1 MMFNYHTI
9 TNVLA
14 CVHGSFFYRLISY
27 VQSKQVSMSL
37 HFNRIM
43 SFVAKE
49 TGIIIEQESLNPPP
63 YKCGKFLSFVHV
75 Q

>member
-1 MMFNYHTI
+1 MIFNYHTI

-14 CVHGSFFYRLISY
+14 CMYVYCFFYRSILY

-63 YKCGKFLSFVHV
+63 YKMR
-75 Q
+75 